1 MRRKSVV
8 TLRMSVAL
16 ILLVAIAAGGTERIE
31 LLEPLESKP
40 KPLPE
45 GTMLKSVDGSV
56 VRFDSNDVW
65 CFEVGR
71 DVNETDPK
79 IPMGTRLALLPS
91 AMLEHL
97 VTDVNDRH
105 LPRYRLTAQVT
116 QYHEANFL
124 WAIYY
129 VPLSRLKD
137 ANEPARA
144 ALPTG
149 PLDANDV
156 TAGAAATEGMPI
168 PEEIAARLRNRRAAR
183 APQRSVSEDVRADKA
198 RALTGVLVDAVGFIE
213 SRRGARVFV
222 PNTLGQNV
230 AEMRYEL
237 LPCRTLEQAERRL
250 AGSTEPIRL
259 KVAGLVT
266 EYQGTKYLLLQRV
279 IRVYNYGNFGG

>member
-8 TLRMSVAL
+8 TLRASVAL
-16 ILLVAIAAGGTERIE
+16 ILLVAIAAGGTERI
-31 LLEPLESKP
+31 EPLESKP

-56 VRFDSNDVW
+56 VRLDSNDVW

-91 AMLEHL
+91 ATLEHL

-116 QYHEANFL
+116 QYHGANFL

-137 ANEPARA
+137 ANEPAPA

-156 TAGAAATEGMPI
+156 TAGAVASEGMPI

-183 APQRSVSEDVRADKA
+183 APQRAVSQDVRADKA
-198 RALTGVLVDAVGFIE
+198 PAQALTGVLVDAVGFIE

-222 PNTLGQNV
+222 PNALGQNV
-230 AEMRYEL
+230 AEMHYEL

-250 AGSTEPIRL
+250 AGSTDPIRL